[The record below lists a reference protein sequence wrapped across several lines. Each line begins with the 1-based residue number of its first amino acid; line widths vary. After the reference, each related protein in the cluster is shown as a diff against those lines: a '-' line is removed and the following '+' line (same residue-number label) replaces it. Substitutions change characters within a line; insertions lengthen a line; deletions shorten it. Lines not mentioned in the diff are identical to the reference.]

1 MCRAHISI
9 NLHDHSGNKQHYPT
23 NGDMGVGSFPKLPNL
38 TLLHTSGKLE
48 SLKSVTTVNSAF
60 RRAQV

>member
-1 MCRAHISI
+1 
-9 NLHDHSGNKQHYPT
+9 
-23 NGDMGVGSFPKLPNL
+23 MGVGSFPKLPNL